1 MKLYV
6 YDHCPFCT
14 RARMAASLRGVATE
28 LVYLPNDDEDTP
40 IRLIGAKQLPILQ
53 KEDGSHMGESL
64 DIVRYLDRQSSL
76 QSSEALDEAV
86 CPEIQAWVEAFGDW
100 GNRLIMPRDVQLDL
114 PEFAAESSV
123 AYFKAKKETWLE
135 ASFEQLLQET
145 PRYLAQAQEALR
157 ALDGLIAPNADYVNG
172 AHLSME
178 DILVFPLLRNLSMVK
193 GVAYPDNVAHYVRAM
208 SQAAKIPLFFDRA
221 V

>member
-14 RARMAASLRGVATE
+14 RARMAAALRGVATE

-64 DIVRYLDRQSSL
+64 DIVRYFYRQDSS
-76 QSSEALDEAV
+76 ALDEAV
-86 CPEIQAWVEAFGDW
+86 RPEIQAWVEAFADW
-100 GNRLIMPRDVQLDL
+100 GYCLIMPRDVQLDL
-114 PEFAAESSV
+114 PEFAVESSV
-123 AYFKAKKETWLE
+123 AYFKGKKEAWLE

-157 ALDGLIAPNADYVNG
+157 ALDGLIAPNAGYANG
-172 AHLSME
+172 THLSME

-193 GVAYPDNVAHYVRAM
+193 GAAYPDNVAHYVRAM

>member
-14 RARMAASLRGVATE
+14 RARMAAALRGVATE

-64 DIVRYLDRQSSL
+64 DIVRYFYRQDSS
-76 QSSEALDEAV
+76 ALDEAV
-86 CPEIQAWVEAFGDW
+86 RPEIQAWVEAFSDW

-114 PEFAAESSV
+114 PEFAVESSV
-123 AYFKAKKETWLE
+123 AYFKGKKEAWLE

-157 ALDGLIAPNADYVNG
+157 ALDGLIAPNAGYANG
-172 AHLSME
+172 THLSME

-193 GVAYPDNVAHYVRAM
+193 GAAYPDNVAHYVRAM

>member
-14 RARMAASLRGVATE
+14 RARMAAALRGVATE

-64 DIVRYLDRQSSL
+64 DIVRYFYRQDSS
-76 QSSEALDEAV
+76 ALDEAV
-86 CPEIQAWVEAFGDW
+86 RPEIQAWVEAFADW

-123 AYFKAKKETWLE
+123 AYFKGKKEAWLE
-135 ASFEQLLQET
+135 APFEQLLQET

-157 ALDGLIAPNADYVNG
+157 VLNDLIAPNAGYANG
-172 AHLSME
+172 THLSME

-193 GVAYPDNVAHYVRAM
+193 GAAYPDNVAHYVRTM
-208 SQAAKIPLFFDRA
+208 SQAAQIPLFFDRA

>member
-14 RARMAASLRGVATE
+14 RARMAAALRGVATE

-64 DIVRYLDRQSSL
+64 DIVRYFYRQDSS
-76 QSSEALDEAV
+76 ALDEAV
-86 CPEIQAWVEAFGDW
+86 RPEIQAWVDAFGDW
-100 GNRLIMPRDVQLDL
+100 GNRLIMPRDVQLGL

-123 AYFKAKKETWLE
+123 AYFKAKKEAWLE

-157 ALDGLIAPNADYVNG
+157 ALDGLIAPNAGYANG
-172 AHLSME
+172 THLSME

-193 GVAYPDNVAHYVRAM
+193 GAAYPDNVAHYVRAM
-208 SQAAKIPLFFDRA
+208 SQAAKIRLFFDRA

>member
-14 RARMAASLRGVATE
+14 RARMAAALRGVATE

-64 DIVRYLDRQSSL
+64 DIVRYFYRQDSS
-76 QSSEALDEAV
+76 ALDEAV
-86 CPEIQAWVEAFGDW
+86 RPEIQAWVEAFADW
-100 GNRLIMPRDVQLDL
+100 GNRLIMPRDVQLGL

-123 AYFKAKKETWLE
+123 AYFKGKKEAWLE

-145 PRYLAQAQEALR
+145 PRYLAQAQEALH
-157 ALDGLIAPNADYVNG
+157 ALNGLIALNADYVNG
-172 AHLSME
+172 THLSME

>member
-14 RARMAASLRGVATE
+14 RARMAAALRGVATE

-64 DIVRYLDRQSSL
+64 DIVRYFYRQDSS
-76 QSSEALDEAV
+76 ALDEAV
-86 CPEIQAWVEAFGDW
+86 RPEIQAWVEAFGDW
-100 GNRLIMPRDVQLDL
+100 GYRLIMPRDVQLGL

-123 AYFKAKKETWLE
+123 AYFKGKKEAWLE

-145 PRYLAQAQEALR
+145 PRYLAQAQEALH
-157 ALDGLIAPNADYVNG
+157 ALNGLIAPNADYVNG
-172 AHLSME
+172 KHLSME

>member
-14 RARMAASLRGVATE
+14 RARMAAALRGVATE

-64 DIVRYLDRQSSL
+64 DIVRYFYRQDSST
-76 QSSEALDEAV
+76 LDEAV
-86 CPEIQAWVEAFGDW
+86 RPEIQAWVDAFGDW
-100 GNRLIMPRDVQLDL
+100 GNRLIMPRDVQLGL

-123 AYFKAKKETWLE
+123 AYFKGKKEAWLE

-145 PRYLAQAQEALR
+145 PHYLAQAQEALH
-157 ALDGLIAPNADYVNG
+157 ALNGLMAPNAGYANG
-172 AHLSME
+172 THLSME

-193 GVAYPDNVAHYVRAM
+193 GAAYPDNVAHYVRAM

>member
-14 RARMAASLRGVATE
+14 RARMAAALRGVATE

-64 DIVRYLDRQSSL
+64 DIVRYFYRQDSS
-76 QSSEALDEAV
+76 ALDEAV
-86 CPEIQAWVEAFGDW
+86 RPEIQAWVDAFGDW
-100 GNRLIMPRDVQLDL
+100 GYRLIMPRDVQLGL

-123 AYFKAKKETWLE
+123 AYFKGKKEAFLE

-145 PRYLAQAQEALR
+145 PRYLAKAQEALH
-157 ALDGLIAPNADYVNG
+157 ALNGLIAPNAGYVNG
-172 AHLSME
+172 THLSME

-193 GVAYPDNVAHYVRAM
+193 GAAYPDNVAHYVRAM
-208 SQAAKIPLFFDRA
+208 SQAATIPLFFDRA

>member
-1 MKLYV
+1 M
-6 YDHCPFCT
+6 
-14 RARMAASLRGVATE
+14 
-28 LVYLPNDDEDTP
+28 
-40 IRLIGAKQLPILQ
+40 
-53 KEDGSHMGESL
+53 
-64 DIVRYLDRQSSL
+64 RYFYRQDSS
-76 QSSEALDEAV
+76 ALDEAV
-86 CPEIQAWVEAFGDW
+86 RPEIQAWVDAFGDW
-100 GNRLIMPRDVQLDL
+100 GNRLIMPRDVQLGL

-123 AYFKAKKETWLE
+123 AYFKAKKEAWLE

-157 ALDGLIAPNADYVNG
+157 ALDGLIAPNAGYANG
-172 AHLSME
+172 THLSME

-193 GVAYPDNVAHYVRAM
+193 GAAYPDNVAHYVRTM

>member
-14 RARMAASLRGVATE
+14 RARMAAALRGVATE

-64 DIVRYLDRQSSL
+64 DIVRYFYRQDSS
-76 QSSEALDEAV
+76 ALDEAV
-86 CPEIQAWVEAFGDW
+86 RPEIQAWVDAFGDW
-100 GNRLIMPRDVQLDL
+100 GYRLIMPRDVQLGL

-123 AYFKAKKETWLE
+123 AYFKGKKEAWLE

-157 ALDGLIAPNADYVNG
+157 VLDGLIARNADYANG
-172 AHLSME
+172 THLSME

-193 GVAYPDNVAHYVRAM
+193 GAAYPDNVAHYVRAM
-208 SQAAKIPLFFDRA
+208 SQEAKIPLFFDRA

>member
-14 RARMAASLRGVATE
+14 RARMAAALRGVATE

-53 KEDGSHMGESL
+53 KEDGSHIGESL
-64 DIVRYLDRQSSL
+64 DIVRYFYRQDSS
-76 QSSEALDEAV
+76 ALDDAV
-86 CPEIQAWVEAFGDW
+86 RPEIQAWVDAFGDW
-100 GNRLIMPRDVQLDL
+100 GNRLLMPRDVQLDL

-123 AYFKAKKETWLE
+123 AYFKGKKEAWLE
-135 ASFEQLLQET
+135 ASFGQLLQET

-157 ALDGLIAPNADYVNG
+157 VLDGLIAPNVGYANG
-172 AHLSME
+172 THLSME

-193 GVAYPDNVAHYVRAM
+193 GAAYPDNVAHYVRTM
-208 SQAAKIPLFFDRA
+208 SQATKIPLFFDRA

>member
-1 MKLYV
+1 
-6 YDHCPFCT
+6 
-14 RARMAASLRGVATE
+14 MAAALRGVATE

-64 DIVRYLDRQSSL
+64 DIVRYFYRQDSS
-76 QSSEALDEAV
+76 ALDEAV
-86 CPEIQAWVEAFGDW
+86 RPEIQAWVDAFGDW
-100 GNRLIMPRDVQLDL
+100 GNRLIMPRDVQLGL

-123 AYFKAKKETWLE
+123 AYFKGKKEAFLE

-157 ALDGLIAPNADYVNG
+157 VLDGLIAPNADYVNG
-172 AHLSME
+172 THLSME

-193 GVAYPDNVAHYVRAM
+193 GAAYPDNVAHYVRAM
-208 SQAAKIPLFFDRA
+208 SQATKIPLFFDRA

>member
-1 MKLYV
+1 
-6 YDHCPFCT
+6 
-14 RARMAASLRGVATE
+14 MAAALRGVATE

-64 DIVRYLDRQSSL
+64 DIVRYFYRQDSS
-76 QSSEALDEAV
+76 ALDEAV
-86 CPEIQAWVEAFGDW
+86 RPEIQAWVDAFGDW
-100 GNRLIMPRDVQLDL
+100 GYRLIMPRDVQLGL

-123 AYFKAKKETWLE
+123 AYFKGKKEAWLE

-157 ALDGLIAPNADYVNG
+157 VLDGLIAPNADYVNG
-172 AHLSME
+172 THLSME

-193 GVAYPDNVAHYVRAM
+193 GVAYPDNVAHYARTM

>member
-14 RARMAASLRGVATE
+14 RARMAAALRGVATE

-64 DIVRYLDRQSSL
+64 DIVRYFYRQDSS
-76 QSSEALDEAV
+76 ALDEAV
-86 CPEIQAWVEAFGDW
+86 RPEIQAWVEAFGDW
-100 GNRLIMPRDVQLDL
+100 GYRLIMPRDVQLGL

-123 AYFKAKKETWLE
+123 AYFKAKKEAFLE

-157 ALDGLIAPNADYVNG
+157 VLDGLIAPNAGYANG
-172 AHLSME
+172 THLSME

-193 GVAYPDNVAHYVRAM
+193 GAAYPNNVAHYVRAM

>member
-14 RARMAASLRGVATE
+14 RARMAAALRGVATE

-64 DIVRYLDRQSSL
+64 DIVRYFYRQDSS
-76 QSSEALDEAV
+76 ALDEAV
-86 CPEIQAWVEAFGDW
+86 RPEIQAWVDAFADW
-100 GNRLIMPRDVQLDL
+100 GNRLIMPRDVQLGL

-123 AYFKAKKETWLE
+123 AYFKGKKEAWLE

-145 PRYLAQAQEALR
+145 PRYLAQAQEALH
-157 ALDGLIAPNADYVNG
+157 ALNDLIAPNASYANG
-172 AHLSME
+172 THLSME

-193 GVAYPDNVAHYVRAM
+193 GAAYPDNVAHYVRTM
-208 SQAAKIPLFFDRA
+208 SQATQIPLFFDRA

>member
-14 RARMAASLRGVATE
+14 RARMAAALRGVATE

-64 DIVRYLDRQSSL
+64 DIVRYFYRQDSS
-76 QSSEALDEAV
+76 ALDEAV
-86 CPEIQAWVEAFGDW
+86 RPEIQAWVDAFGDW

-123 AYFKAKKETWLE
+123 AYFKGKKEAWLE

-157 ALDGLIAPNADYVNG
+157 VLDGLIAPNAGYANG
-172 AHLSME
+172 THLSME
-178 DILVFPLLRNLSMVK
+178 DILVFPLVRNLSMVK
-193 GVAYPDNVAHYVRAM
+193 GAAYPDNVAYYVRAM

>member
-1 MKLYV
+1 
-6 YDHCPFCT
+6 
-14 RARMAASLRGVATE
+14 MAAALRDVATE

-64 DIVRYLDRQSSL
+64 DIVRYFYRQDSS
-76 QSSEALDEAV
+76 ALDEAV
-86 CPEIQAWVEAFGDW
+86 RPEIQAWVEAFGDW
-100 GNRLIMPRDVQLDL
+100 GYRLIMPRDVQLGL

-123 AYFKAKKETWLE
+123 AYFKGKKEAWLE

-145 PRYLAQAQEALR
+145 PRYLAQAQEALH
-157 ALDGLIAPNADYVNG
+157 ALNGLIAPNADYVNG

>member
-14 RARMAASLRGVATE
+14 RARMAAALRGVATE

-64 DIVRYLDRQSSL
+64 DIVRYFYRQDSS
-76 QSSEALDEAV
+76 ALDEAV
-86 CPEIQAWVEAFGDW
+86 RPEIQAWVEAFGDW
-100 GNRLIMPRDVQLDL
+100 GYRLIMPRDVQLGL

-123 AYFKAKKETWLE
+123 AYFKGKKEAWLE
-135 ASFEQLLQET
+135 ASFEHLLQET
-145 PRYLAQAQEALR
+145 PRYLAQAQEALH
-157 ALDGLIAPNADYVNG
+157 ALNGLIAPNADYVNG
-172 AHLSME
+172 THLSME

-193 GVAYPDNVAHYVRAM
+193 GAAYPDNVAHYVRAM
-208 SQAAKIPLFFDRA
+208 SQVAKIPLFFDRA

>member
-14 RARMAASLRGVATE
+14 RARMAAALRGVATE

-40 IRLIGAKQLPILQ
+40 IRLIGVKQLPILQ

-64 DIVRYLDRQSSL
+64 DIVRYFYRQDSS
-76 QSSEALDEAV
+76 ALDETV
-86 CPEIQAWVEAFGDW
+86 RPEIQAWVEAFGDW
-100 GNRLIMPRDVQLDL
+100 GYRLIMPRDVQLGL

-123 AYFKAKKETWLE
+123 AYFKGKKEAWLE

-157 ALDGLIAPNADYVNG
+157 ALDGLIAPNAGYANG
-172 AHLSME
+172 THLSME
-178 DILVFPLLRNLSMVK
+178 DILVFPLLRSLSMVT
-193 GVAYPDNVAHYVRAM
+193 GAAYPDNVAHYVRAM

>member
-86 CPEIQAWVEAFGDW
+86 RPEIQAWVEAFGDW

>member
-14 RARMAASLRGVATE
+14 RARMAAALRGVATE
-28 LVYLPNDDEDTP
+28 LVYLPNDDEETP

-86 CPEIQAWVEAFGDW
+86 RPEIQAWVDAFGDW

-123 AYFKAKKETWLE
+123 AYFKGKKEAWLG

-145 PRYLAQAQEALR
+145 PRYLAQAQEALH
-157 ALDGLIAPNADYVNG
+157 ALNDLIAPNADYVNG
-172 AHLSME
+172 THLSME

>member
-14 RARMAASLRGVATE
+14 RARMAAALRGVATE

-76 QSSEALDEAV
+76 QSSGALDEAV
-86 CPEIQAWVEAFGDW
+86 RPEIQAWVDAFGDW

-123 AYFKAKKETWLE
+123 VYFKAKKETWLE

-157 ALDGLIAPNADYVNG
+157 VLDDLIAPNAGYANG
-172 AHLSME
+172 THLSME

>member
-14 RARMAASLRGVATE
+14 RARMAAALRGVATE

-64 DIVRYLDRQSSL
+64 DIVRYFYRQDSS
-76 QSSEALDEAV
+76 ALDETV
-86 CPEIQAWVEAFGDW
+86 RPEIQAWVDAFGDW
-100 GNRLIMPRDVQLDL
+100 GYRLIMPRSVQLDL

-123 AYFKAKKETWLE
+123 AYFKAKKEAFLE

-157 ALDGLIAPNADYVNG
+157 VLDGLIAPNAGYVNG
-172 AHLSME
+172 KHLSME

-193 GVAYPDNVAHYVRAM
+193 GVAYPDNVAHYVRTM

>member
-14 RARMAASLRGVATE
+14 RARMAAALRGVATE

-64 DIVRYLDRQSSL
+64 DIVRYFYRQDSS
-76 QSSEALDEAV
+76 ALDEAV
-86 CPEIQAWVEAFGDW
+86 RSEIQAWVDAFGDW
-100 GNRLIMPRDVQLDL
+100 GYRLIMPRDVQLGL

-123 AYFKAKKETWLE
+123 AYFKGKKEAFLE

-157 ALDGLIAPNADYVNG
+157 ALDGLIAPNADYANG
-172 AHLSME
+172 THLSME

>member
-1 MKLYV
+1 
-6 YDHCPFCT
+6 
-14 RARMAASLRGVATE
+14 MAAALRGVATE

-53 KEDGSHMGESL
+53 KEDGSHIGESL
-64 DIVRYLDRQSSL
+64 DIVRYFYRQDSS
-76 QSSEALDEAV
+76 ALDEAV
-86 CPEIQAWVEAFGDW
+86 RPEIQAWVDAFGDW
-100 GNRLIMPRDVQLDL
+100 GNRLIMPRDVQLGL

-123 AYFKAKKETWLE
+123 AYFKAKKEAWLE

-157 ALDGLIAPNADYVNG
+157 ALDGLIAPNAGYANG
-172 AHLSME
+172 THLSME

-193 GVAYPDNVAHYVRAM
+193 GAAYPDNVAHYVRTM

>member
-14 RARMAASLRGVATE
+14 RARMAAALRGLATE

-64 DIVRYLDRQSSL
+64 DIVRYFYRQDSS
-76 QSSEALDEAV
+76 ALDEAV
-86 CPEIQAWVEAFGDW
+86 RPEIQAWVEAFADW
-100 GNRLIMPRDVQLDL
+100 GNRLIMPRDVQLGL

-123 AYFKAKKETWLE
+123 AYFKGKKEAWLE

-157 ALDGLIAPNADYVNG
+157 VLDDLITPNADYVNG
-172 AHLSME
+172 THLSME

-193 GVAYPDNVAHYVRAM
+193 GAAYPDNVAHYVRAM

>member
-14 RARMAASLRGVATE
+14 RARMAAALRGAATE

-64 DIVRYLDRQSSL
+64 DIVRYFYRQDSS
-76 QSSEALDEAV
+76 ALDEAV
-86 CPEIQAWVEAFGDW
+86 RSEIQAWVDAFGDW
-100 GNRLIMPRDVQLDL
+100 GNRLIMPRDVQLGL

-123 AYFKAKKETWLE
+123 AYFKGKKEAWLE

-145 PRYLAQAQEALR
+145 PRYLAQAQEALHV
-157 ALDGLIAPNADYVNG
+157 LDGLIVPNADYVNST
-172 AHLSME
+172 HLSME

-208 SQAAKIPLFFDRA
+208 SQATQIPLFFDCA

>member
-14 RARMAASLRGVATE
+14 RARMAAALRGVATE

-64 DIVRYLDRQSSL
+64 DIVRYFYRQDSS
-76 QSSEALDEAV
+76 ALDEAV
-86 CPEIQAWVEAFGDW
+86 RPEIQAWVDAFGDW
-100 GNRLIMPRDVQLDL
+100 GYRLIMPRDVQLGL

-123 AYFKAKKETWLE
+123 AYFKAKKKVFLE

-157 ALDGLIAPNADYVNG
+157 ALDGLIAPNADYANG
-172 AHLSME
+172 THLSME

>member
-6 YDHCPFCT
+6 YDYCPFCT
-14 RARMAASLRGVATE
+14 RARMAAALRGVATE

-64 DIVRYLDRQSSL
+64 DIVRYFYRQDSS
-76 QSSEALDEAV
+76 ALDEAV
-86 CPEIQAWVEAFGDW
+86 RPEMQAWVDAFGDW

-114 PEFAAESSV
+114 SEFAAESSV
-123 AYFKAKKETWLE
+123 AYFKGKKEAWLE

-145 PRYLAQAQEALR
+145 PRYLAQAQEALH
-157 ALDGLIAPNADYVNG
+157 ALNGLIAPNADYVNG
-172 AHLSME
+172 KHLSME

-193 GVAYPDNVAHYVRAM
+193 GAAYPDNVAHYVRAM
-208 SQAAKIPLFFDRA
+208 SQATKIPLFFDRA

>member
-14 RARMAASLRGVATE
+14 RARMAAALRGVATE

-64 DIVRYLDRQSSL
+64 DIVRYFYRQDSS
-76 QSSEALDEAV
+76 ALDEAV
-86 CPEIQAWVEAFGDW
+86 RPEIQAWVEAFADW
-100 GNRLIMPRDVQLDL
+100 GNRLIMPHDVQLDL

-123 AYFKAKKETWLE
+123 AYFKGKKEAWLE

-157 ALDGLIAPNADYVNG
+157 VLDDLIVPNADYVNG

-193 GVAYPDNVAHYVRAM
+193 GAAYPDNVAHYVRAM

>member
-14 RARMAASLRGVATE
+14 RARMAAALRGVATE

-64 DIVRYLDRQSSL
+64 DIVRYFYRQDSS
-76 QSSEALDEAV
+76 ALDEAV
-86 CPEIQAWVEAFGDW
+86 RPEIQAWVDAFGDW

-123 AYFKAKKETWLE
+123 AYFKAKKEAWLE

-145 PRYLAQAQEALR
+145 PRYLAQAQEALHV
-157 ALDGLIAPNADYVNG
+157 LDGLIAPNAGYANG
-172 AHLSME
+172 THLSME

-193 GVAYPDNVAHYVRAM
+193 GAAYPDNVAHYVRAM
-208 SQAAKIPLFFDRA
+208 SQAAKIRLFFDRA

>member
-14 RARMAASLRGVATE
+14 RARMAAALRGVDTE
-28 LVYLPNDDEDTP
+28 LVYLPSDDEDTP

-64 DIVRYLDRQSSL
+64 DIVRYFYRQDSS
-76 QSSEALDEAV
+76 ALDEAV
-86 CPEIQAWVEAFGDW
+86 RPEIQAWVEAFGDW
-100 GNRLIMPRDVQLDL
+100 GYRLIMPRDVQLGL

-123 AYFKAKKETWLE
+123 AYFKAKKEAFLE

-145 PRYLAQAQEALR
+145 PRYLVQAQEALHV
-157 ALDGLIAPNADYVNG
+157 LDGLIVPNADYVNST
-172 AHLSME
+172 HLSME

-208 SQAAKIPLFFDRA
+208 SQATQIPLFFDRA

>member
-1 MKLYV
+1 MKLYI

-14 RARMAASLRGVATE
+14 RARMAAALRGVATE

-64 DIVRYLDRQSSL
+64 DIVRYFYRQDSS
-76 QSSEALDEAV
+76 ALDEAV
-86 CPEIQAWVEAFGDW
+86 RPEIQAWVDAFGDW
-100 GNRLIMPRDVQLDL
+100 GYRLIMPRDVQLGL

-123 AYFKAKKETWLE
+123 AYFKGKKEAWLE

-145 PRYLAQAQEALR
+145 PRYLAQAQEALH
-157 ALDGLIAPNADYVNG
+157 ALNGLIAPNADYVNG
-172 AHLSME
+172 THLSME

-193 GVAYPDNVAHYVRAM
+193 GATYPDNVAHYVRAM

>member
-14 RARMAASLRGVATE
+14 RARMAAALRGVATE
-28 LVYLPNDDEDTP
+28 LVYLPSDDEDTP

-64 DIVRYLDRQSSL
+64 DIVRYFYRQDSS
-76 QSSEALDEAV
+76 ALDEAV
-86 CPEIQAWVEAFGDW
+86 RPEIQAWVEAFGDW
-100 GNRLIMPRDVQLDL
+100 GYRLIMPRDVQLGL

-123 AYFKAKKETWLE
+123 AYFKGKKEAWLE

-145 PRYLAQAQEALR
+145 PRYLAQAQEALHV
-157 ALDGLIAPNADYVNG
+157 LDGLIAPNAGYANG
-172 AHLSME
+172 THLSME

-193 GVAYPDNVAHYVRAM
+193 GAAYPDNVAHYVRAM
-208 SQAAKIPLFFDRA
+208 SQAAKIRLFFDRA

>member
-14 RARMAASLRGVATE
+14 RARMAAALCGAATE

-64 DIVRYLDRQSSL
+64 DIVRYFYRQDSS
-76 QSSEALDEAV
+76 ALDEAV
-86 CPEIQAWVEAFGDW
+86 RPEIQAWVEAFGDW
-100 GNRLIMPRDVQLDL
+100 GYRLIMPRDVQLGL

-123 AYFKAKKETWLE
+123 AYFKAKKEAWLE

-157 ALDGLIAPNADYVNG
+157 ALDGLMAPNADYANG
-172 AHLSME
+172 KHLSME

-193 GVAYPDNVAHYVRAM
+193 GAAYPDNVVHYVRAM

>member
-1 MKLYV
+1 
-6 YDHCPFCT
+6 
-14 RARMAASLRGVATE
+14 MAAALRGVATE

-64 DIVRYLDRQSSL
+64 DIVRYFYRQDSS
-76 QSSEALDEAV
+76 ALDEAV
-86 CPEIQAWVEAFGDW
+86 RPEMQAWVDAFGDW

-114 PEFAAESSV
+114 SEFAAESSV
-123 AYFKAKKETWLE
+123 AYFKGKKEAWLE

-145 PRYLAQAQEALR
+145 PRYLAQAQEALH
-157 ALDGLIAPNADYVNG
+157 ALNGLIAPNADYVNG
-172 AHLSME
+172 KHLSME

-193 GVAYPDNVAHYVRAM
+193 GAAYPDNVAHYVRAM
-208 SQAAKIPLFFDRA
+208 SQATKIPLFFDRA